1 MSRKDAVFIA
11 RRYAAENSI
20 PVIYECSADDAD

>member
-1 MSRKDAVFIA
+1 VFIA